1 VQNDPR
7 KIQLKIS
14 TGISSQASIRAFTAL
29 RHPPFRRYWLGL
41 VTSVMGFQ
49 IMLVTQGWLVYEI
62 TGSKLSLGYL
72 GLAAGLPAILL
83 NLFGGVVADKV
94 DKRRLLMTTQ
104 IISSLVMFALAT
116 LVILDLHQVWHLMA
130 AAFLIGSVQAFDAP
144 TRQAIF
150 PSLIEPE
157 DMMNAVALN
166 SMVWQGTRVIGPAV
180 GGIIIGT
187 NLGVAPGFYA
197 AFFGFLFMSL
207 MVATLRVPPPRRS
220 QGFSVIQEMAQG
232 INFVRRNTIFGFLI
246 GMTFFNS
253 VFGMSYI
260 FLFPVFARDIFDAG
274 TSGLGFLNAATGIGA
289 LLGTIL
295 TASLGNFQRKGWLLL
310 GGAISFGIFL
320 IIFAATSSVIGSLPL
335 AMVIIFFAGAST
347 SMYMITVMSTLQA
360 LVPNE
365 LRGRVMG
372 IYGMTWSLLPLGGM
386 QAGAVAE
393 YTSAPFAIGLGGTV
407 VILFALAM
415 MLANRNV
422 RNLGV
427 SVSTGH

>member
-1 VQNDPR
+1 
-7 KIQLKIS
+7 
-14 TGISSQASIRAFTAL
+14 
-29 RHPPFRRYWLGL
+29 
-41 VTSVMGFQ
+41 
-49 IMLVTQGWLVYEI
+49 MLVTQGWLVYDI

-72 GLAAGLPAILL
+72 GLAAGLPSIVL

-94 DKRRLLMTTQ
+94 DKRRLLMMTQ
-104 IISSLVMFALAT
+104 TISSIVMLALAT
-116 LVILDLHQVWHLMA
+116 LVILDLHQVWHLMV
-130 AAFLIGSVQAFDAP
+130 AAFLIGSVQAFDGP

-187 NLGVAPGFYA
+187 RFGVAPGFYA

-207 MVATLRVPPPRRS
+207 MVYTLSESPIRRS
-220 QGFSVIQEMAQG
+220 QDVSVFQDMAQG
-232 INFVRRNTIFGFLI
+232 INFVRRNTIFIFLI
-246 GMTFFNS
+246 GLTFFNS

-274 TSGLGFLNAATGIGA
+274 TSGLGFLNAASGIGA

-295 TASLGNFQRKGWLLL
+295 TASLGNFQRKGWLLF
-310 GGAISFGIFL
+310 GGAVSFGSFL
-320 IIFAATSSVIGSLPL
+320 IIFAVTSSIVGSLPL
-335 AMVIIFFAGAST
+335 AMIIIFFAGAST
-347 SMYMITVMSTLQA
+347 STYMITVMSTLQV

-372 IYGMTWSLLPLGGM
+372 LYGMTWSLLPLGGM

-407 VILFALAM
+407 VILFALCM
-415 MLANRNV
+415 MLANRQV

-427 SVSTGH
+427 SISTSA